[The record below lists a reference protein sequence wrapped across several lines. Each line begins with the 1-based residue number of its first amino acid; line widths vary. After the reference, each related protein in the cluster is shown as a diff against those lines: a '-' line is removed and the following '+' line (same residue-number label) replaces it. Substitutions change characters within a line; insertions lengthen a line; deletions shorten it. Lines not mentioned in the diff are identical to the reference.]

1 LVAKR
6 FLLPEI
12 FKMWGVFAAG
22 TAKTENN
29 KVPDEKNLPS
39 NPRNIKKPKL
49 LLNKIRKSRKFW
61 RTRSGP
67 SPGLVTRGGLAKEKL
82 DSLDLQSENPPPMT
96 EDYETKHASTTTL
109 QNPSPVTEKDTILQA
124 APAVASQIPV
134 TFREKY
140 SEEVDLMEDE
150 CSLSSPHIPEGNN
163 SRVSPRTSE
172 QVDIDGSQSNVSPLL
187 SQVSPEL
194 DKASEQSERHER
206 VSDIENLS
214 NVAGEC
220 LPEQTTLGLE
230 QPSNSDVVG
239 DSINTLPSL
248 PRVESFESNRI
259 KMIMQ
264 ILEEENLNIKQ
275 LRKYSWRGIP
285 AELRPR
291 AWRHLLGYL
300 PRHRPRA
307 EAVLKRKRAEYQKM
321 VSEYYPKTSY
331 REPET
336 DPSIPAILA
345 DLVTHTEHEAA
356 TFRQISID
364 VPRTHPKM
372 KLFQLDRIR
381 KCLTRILFIW
391 ALRHPATSYVQGF
404 NDLCTAFIY
413 LFLDEQTRIL
423 YNKTLWPTD
432 TEVLNLAGTM
442 VPDEVLQNVEADA
455 FWCLNALLEQIQDH
469 YIFGQ
474 PAIQQMMYHL
484 EEVIR
489 RIDEP
494 LHHHLV
500 KETGIS
506 FLHFSFRWMNCLLL
520 REIRLNLILRLWD
533 TYLSIEDASIAQGF
547 TQFHVFVCAA
557 FLRHFSKQL
566 LKCTS
571 LESSVLL
578 LQNLPTKD
586 WGENE
591 IEEILSEAY
600 LWKGTFG
607 LNIQKT

>member
-1 LVAKR
+1 
-6 FLLPEI
+6 
-12 FKMWGVFAAG
+12 MWGVFGGGGRKQESEKVAE
-22 TAKTENN
+22 KSDLSENHN
-29 KVPDEKNLPS
+29 E
-39 NPRNIKKPKL
+39 L

-67 SPGLVTRGGLAKEKL
+67 SPGLVTRGESVKKTSPPKL
-82 DSLDLQSENPPPMT
+82 YSFPPI
-96 EDYETKHASTTTL
+96 
-109 QNPSPVTEKDTILQA
+109 TEKDKSPPATLLRSKNLLPFTDKDNIPVA
-124 APAVASQIPV
+124 APVQFHVVPSLI
-134 TFREKY
+134 EKED
-140 SEEVDLMEDE
+140 EEVDLMEEE
-150 CSLSSPHIPEGNN
+150 CSQSPPLIRQGNI
-163 SRVSPRTSE
+163 SRVTLNVSE
-172 QVDIDGSQSNVSPLL
+172 QLQSKDSQIKVSPVL
-187 SQVSPEL
+187 SQPTPKPDGVSEEAETKESTQGL
-194 DKASEQSERHER
+194 
-206 VSDIENLS
+206 ENTSMPNAVGGILKD
-214 NVAGEC
+214 NVNI
-220 LPEQTTLGLE
+220 GLE
-230 QPSNSDVVG
+230 QSSNSDKVVAG
-239 DSINTLPSL
+239 QINTLPSIT
-248 PRVESFESNRI
+248 RQDSWEFNRS
-259 KMIMQ
+259 KMITK
-264 ILEEENLNIKQ
+264 ILEAENLNIKQ

-291 AWRHLLGYL
+291 AWRHLLGYI

-307 EAVLKRKRAEYQKM
+307 EAVLQRKRAEYQKM

-331 REPET
+331 RDPET

-345 DLVTHTEHEAA
+345 DLVTHTEQEAA

-364 VPRTHPKM
+364 VPRTHPKL
-372 KLFQLDRIR
+372 KLFQLNRI
-381 KCLTRILFIW
+381 KMCLTRILFIW

-404 NDLCTAFIY
+404 NDLCTAFLY
-413 LFLDEQTRIL
+413 LFLDEQTRL
-423 YNKTLWPTD
+423 LFNRSLWPTD
-432 TEVLNLAGTM
+432 SEVLNLAGTK
-442 VPDEVLQNVEADA
+442 VPDATLQNVEADA
-455 FWCLNALLEQIQDH
+455 FWCFNALLEQIQDH

-474 PAIQQMMYHL
+474 PAIQQMMFHL

-520 REIRLNLILRLWD
+520 REIRLHLILRLWD

-566 LKCTS
+566 LKCET

-586 WGENE
+586 WSENE

-600 LWKGTFG
+600 LWKETFG
-607 LNIQKT
+607 LNIQK

>member
-1 LVAKR
+1 
-6 FLLPEI
+6 
-12 FKMWGVFAAG
+12 MWSVFGGGGTKEDKSEAA
-22 TAKTENN
+22 
-29 KVPDEKNLPS
+29 EKSDLGD
-39 NPRNIKKPKL
+39 NPRSTRKPTL
-49 LLNKIRKSRKFW
+49 LLNRIRKSRKFW

-67 SPGLVTRGGLAKEKL
+67 SPGLVTRGDILVKEKVHTV
-82 DSLDLQSENPPPMT
+82 DVSPRDPPPT
-96 EDYETKHASTTTL
+96 
-109 QNPSPVTEKDTILQA
+109 TEKDETNQTSPATPQA
-124 APAVASQIPV
+124 PFPSAKTNKITQVVPLLSRTPALS
-134 TFREKY
+134 TEKDN
-140 SEEVDLMEDE
+140 EEVDLMEEE
-150 CSLSSPHIPEGNN
+150 CSQSLPPKLGDT
-163 SRVSPRTSE
+163 VSRTSLHSAE
-172 QVDIDGSQSNVSPLL
+172 QAGSSNSQSNVSAVI
-187 SQVSPEL
+187 SQASRKPERE
-194 DKASEQSERHER
+194 SEQS
-206 VSDIENLS
+206 DIEESTLVIENVSKPNNVGGLS
-214 NVAGEC
+214 EDPVII
-220 LPEQTTLGLE
+220 GLE
-230 QPSNSDVVG
+230 QSSNSDPPPGDHINTIPTVPRI
-239 DSINTLPSL
+239 DSI
-248 PRVESFESNRI
+248 ESNRI
-259 KMIMQ
+259 RMIMQ

-307 EAVLKRKRAEYQKM
+307 EAVLQRKRAEYQKM

-331 REPET
+331 RDPDT

-381 KCLTRILFIW
+381 MCLTRILFIW

-404 NDLCTAFIY
+404 NDLCTAFVY
-413 LFLDEQTRIL
+413 LFLDEQTRL
-423 YNKTLWPTD
+423 LFNKSLWPTD
-432 TEVLNLAGTM
+432 SEVLNLAGTK
-442 VPDEVLQNVEADA
+442 VPDGALQNVEADA

-474 PAIQQMMYHL
+474 PAIQQMMFHL

-494 LHHHLV
+494 LHNHLV

-566 LKCTS
+566 LKCGS
-571 LESSVLL
+571 LEESVLL
-578 LQNLPTKD
+578 LQNLPTND
-586 WGENE
+586 WRESD

-600 LWKGTFG
+600 LWKETFG